1 MKKIIFITALIIT
14 CYVIGAK
21 AQVEST
27 SVLNYSSLEK
37 RLANSNKAIENPKKS
52 VDPKTWLSRG
62 ELMMEIYG
70 IHLQYLRQ
78 GMGKN
83 ELIILFGQ
91 PKEIRQIQQDGT
103 IKEEYHYERII
114 VVLQQ
119 GKVVEW
125 RETSKIHEDPL
136 NEAIKSFNKVVELDV
151 NGKYNKKLTEDLKK
165 LKQYLAYEAEL
176 MYRNK
181 NYEKSYEYFSKIIM
195 LNDWPVLKGTVDT
208 IMYYFAGLMA
218 SEAGMEQNA
227 IEMLNKALNLKFKDP
242 NLYATLAKSYKSIG
256 DTTKAFEI
264 LNTGIKEF
272 PESQILL
279 AEIINYYLNKN
290 QHQKALD
297 YLKKA
302 EEGDPNNI
310 TFIFAEATIYEKLGQ
325 SEKAI
330 ETYKKCLE
338 LNPEY
343 FNAYFNIGI
352 VYYQKGYNINNR
364 CQEIESNIEY
374 KKCMTEADEE
384 FKKAI
389 PYLEKAKEVATDLKD
404 KCETLRA
411 LKSIYFRLND
421 ENNLKR
427 INDEIANTCQ

>member
-1 MKKIIFITALIIT
+1 MKKVFIITASIVAFYI
-14 CYVIGAK
+14 IGAK

-27 SVLNYSSLEK
+27 SVLNYSALEK
-37 RLANSNKAIENPKKS
+37 RLANSNKALENPKKS
-52 VDPKTWLSRG
+52 SDPKTWLSRG
-62 ELMMEIYG
+62 ELMMDIYG
-70 IHLQYLRQ
+70 IHLQYLRP

-91 PKEIRQIQQDGT
+91 PKEIRQIQQDGK

-114 VVLQQ
+114 VTIQDN
-119 GKVVEW
+119 KVVEW
-125 RETSKIHEDPL
+125 KETSRIYEDPL
-136 NEAIKSFNKVVELDV
+136 NEAIKSFKKVVELDV
-151 NGKYNKKLTEDLKK
+151 NGKYNKKLKDDLKK

-181 NYEKSYEYFSKIIM
+181 DYEKSFEYFSKIIM
-195 LNDWPVLKGTVDT
+195 LNDWPVLQGTVDT

-218 SEAGMEQNA
+218 SEAGMDQNA
-227 IEMLNKALNLKFKDP
+227 IEMLNKALNLNFKDP

-256 DTTKAFEI
+256 DTTKSFEI
-264 LNTGIKEF
+264 LNKGLSEY
-272 PESQILL
+272 PNSQILL
-279 AEIINYYLNKN
+279 AEIINFYLNKG
-290 QHQKALD
+290 QHQQALD

-325 SEKAI
+325 SDKAV
-330 ETYKKCLE
+330 ETYQKCLS
-338 LNPEY
+338 LNPDY

-352 VYYQKGYNINNR
+352 VYYNKGYNINNK
-364 CQEIESNIEY
+364 CQEIESNTEY
-374 KKCMTEADEE
+374 KKCMSEADNE

-389 PYLEKAKEVATDLKD
+389 PFLEKAKEVATDAKD

-411 LKSIYFRLND
+411 LKAIYFRLSD
-421 ENNLKR
+421 EENLKR
-427 INDEIANTCQ
+427 VNEEIANTCQ